1 MAEIDISKL
10 TKLYYSIGELAKI
23 LDVNASLL
31 RFWEK
36 EFDFQVGKKN
46 AKGNRMYGIK
56 EIALINHVYQLV
68 KIQGFTLEG
77 AKQQLKLNKPTTA
90 LNKQKKHQE
99 LIDRLESIK
108 ERLISLKTW

>member
-10 TKLYYSIGELAKI
+10 TKLYYSIGELAKL

-36 EFDFQVGKKN
+36 EFNFQIAKKN

-56 EIALINHVYQLV
+56 EIAYINHVYQLV
-68 KIQGFTLEG
+68 KVHGFTLEG
-77 AKQQLKLNKPTTA
+77 AKQQLKINKPTENA
-90 LNKQKKHQE
+90 KKQKKNE
-99 LIDRLESIK
+99 ALIERLESI
-108 ERLISLKTW
+108 RQRILALKTL